1 MMKLTSNVRGGVVR
15 TELLGRA
22 LACWLLVGMAAIGV
36 AQESYLASSHLDG
49 IALLPPPPT
58 EGSSE
63 AAADLAT
70 VRAVF
75 HGRTPAQE
83 SLATQDAKLSFFLF
97 SPAIG
102 PWFQPGKLPKTE
114 ALYLR
119 VRKAI
124 QPAISAPK
132 NHWKRRRPYQ
142 VDEQLSLG
150 KPEPSYSYPSGH
162 STCGTVYAAV
172 LAEVFPQKREAIL
185 AIGREIGWDRVI
197 IGKHFPTDVFAGRV
211 LGQAIARELLAS
223 PAFQRDLAEA
233 KAEADAMCDG
243 IAAKRPQQTGPT
255 AQTRELV
262 PAR

>member
-1 MMKLTSNVRGGVVR
+1 MMKLKSNVRGGVVR
-15 TELLGRA
+15 PELLGRV
-22 LACWLLVGMAAIGV
+22 LACWLLLGMAAAGM
-36 AQESYLASSHLDG
+36 AQESYLAASHLDG
-49 IALLPPPPT
+49 IALLPPPPA
-58 EGSSE
+58 EGSAE
-63 AAADLAT
+63 AAADLAS

-83 SLATQDAKLSFFLF
+83 ALATRNASLSFFLF
-97 SPAIG
+97 TPAIG

-114 ALYLR
+114 ALFVR
-119 VRKAI
+119 VKKAI
-124 QPAISAPK
+124 RPVINVPK
-132 NHWKRRRPYQ
+132 DHWKRRRPYQ
-142 VDEQLSLG
+142 VDAQLSLG

-162 STCGTVYAAV
+162 STCGTIYAAV
-172 LAEVFPQKREAIL
+172 LAELFPQKREAIL

-223 PAFQRDLAEA
+223 PAFQHDVAEA

-243 IAAKRPQQTGPT
+243 SPAKRPQQTGPA